1 MVSNREKKIYHE
13 EDLEQRITRNREL
26 QRSKKETISN
36 KEGYL
41 SNLKLNLKDPN
52 WTDNGRH
59 DIRIKIYDRE
69 IELKNNTE
77 DLKNY
82 KIQEQNLLKEL
93 TESQGYISRDLIG

>member
-41 SNLKLNLKDPN
+41 STLKLNLKDPN
-52 WTDNGRH
+52 WTENTIH
-59 DIRIKIYDRE
+59 NIRIKIYDRE

-82 KIQEQNLLKEL
+82 KIQEQNLVKEL